1 MEEIVE
7 YTEVIDDEHLINE
20 SVSPTI
26 SIKTPE
32 RTEDESREQSS
43 DDNGK
48 CIYIPYDANKNP
60 EEFLE
65 YLKSQGIQL
74 VESDSQE
81 VCPPIRFVDYF
92 KNLFLF

>member
-7 YTEVIDDEHLINE
+7 YEVVVDDHLVDDTEPV
-20 SVSPTI
+20 I

-32 RTEDESREQSS
+32 AVDDESRGQSS
-43 DDNGK
+43 SEENGQT
-48 CIYIPYDANKNP
+48 IYIPYDPLKNP
-60 EEFLE
+60 EELVE

-81 VCPPIRFVDYF
+81 VCPLIDSVTDF
-92 KNLFLF
+92 